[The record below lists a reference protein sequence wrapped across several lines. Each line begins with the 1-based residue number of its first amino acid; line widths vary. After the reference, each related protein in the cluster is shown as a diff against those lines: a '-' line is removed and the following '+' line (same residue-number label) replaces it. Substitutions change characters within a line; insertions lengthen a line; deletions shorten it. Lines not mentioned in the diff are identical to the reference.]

1 MSSYASVL
9 WWFFI
14 YVCSTVINSWFWISL
29 KYEVRPVASCC
40 FCSSKFG
47 DGSPATPASW
57 VNQPWQ
63 EKNQPAE
70 GNNVALVS
78 PPWRQVLR
86 DQQVLTSTK
95 MPSKDP
101 TLWLCCIISLSPRT
115 ILMIWRGDDRTHLN
129 TKVTSVVPSVSKN
142 PKSETWFMWRLGFRI
157 QFTSI
162 YPKML
167 VGLCLSWTIL
177 IISEEL
183 RHYKKLASILAPSWL
198 SADMQLF
205 WPLSWCQVWLFDAS
219 FRAFTV

>member
-9 WWFFI
+9 CWLFI

-47 DGSPATPASW
+47 DGSPATPASR

-86 DQQVLTSTK
+86 DQQVLRSTK

-101 TLWLCCIISLSPRT
+101 TLWPCCIISLSPRT
-115 ILMIWRGDDRTHLN
+115 ILMIWRGNDRTHIW
-129 TKVTSVVPSVSKN
+129 TQK
-142 PKSETWFMWRLGFRI
+142 WRVWSPLFRKTRSLKRGSCEDLDSGFNLH
-157 QFTSI
+157 QFT
-162 YPKML
+162 PK
-167 VGLCLSWTIL
+167 CS
-177 IISEEL
+177 
-183 RHYKKLASILAPSWL
+183 
-198 SADMQLF
+198 
-205 WPLSWCQVWLFDAS
+205 
-219 FRAFTV
+219 